1 MVTGPAEDDAGDTF
15 ARPDSARDS
24 VNRGLSARRGRRF
37 QTRITN
43 AFFRKGESGLG
54 PVTGNDMAH
63 VHKSDAEFIATTH
76 NWARYFTEHRQVG
89 LILLLATFV
98 WGFFGYHQMPK
109 RKDPNI
115 PVRVASAQCS
125 WPGATAEQ
133 VEQLVTRPIEQTVA
147 LNSTLKP
154 SSPSD
159 FGIRSL
165 SFPGLSVVYIQLND
179 DVKDKEKQFSDMNLK
194 LNQMN
199 LPKGAGPI
207 QFNSNFGDTAALM
220 LTVASPM
227 VPPTEVSLRAI
238 AIRKAIE
245 QTRAALPTNA
255 PQPRVSVIYAFPMS
269 VASGQVRTDFENIAN
284 IAARN
289 KTLADLHFFEG
300 PGYVGLDAS
309 TAFDDA
315 TIRER
320 GERLIREALHRSE
333 LHPDAWQPAIIHNP
347 ADTDARLQEVAGA
360 KHSYRDLDEYTDLLQ
375 RTLQGVAET
384 SKVSRSGVLPEEIY
398 LDYSQQRLA
407 QYGYDP
413 SKLKDVLG
421 AQNITLPAG
430 SLDVGTKNLVINP
443 SGLFADAQA
452 IGNVII
458 GVSSTNSPVYLRDLV
473 DISRAYQSPPS
484 YLNFLTWRDNDGKW
498 IRSRAV
504 TLAVYMR
511 DGQQINLFGQ
521 HVTERLN
528 AVKQYLPDDLIVVH
542 TSDQPI
548 QVKEQIDLFMDA
560 LYEAIALV
568 VLVSLIGFWEW
579 RSALLMALS
588 IPVTLSLTFGMIY
601 LLGIDIQQ
609 VSVASLIIALGL
621 LVDDPVVA
629 GDSIKR
635 MLAEG
640 HPRIV
645 APWLGPTKIATAI
658 MYATITNI
666 VAYLPFLLL
675 SGNTGEFLFSLPI
688 VLTCALLASRLA
700 SMTFV
705 PLLAY
710 YILRP
715 DKKPEKPI
723 EERRTSGF
731 TGKYAAV
738 AKFAIEH
745 RWKVAIA
752 SLAFVLLAGFLF
764 TRLKTSF
771 FPDDVQ
777 YWSYADVWLPND
789 ANFDATNTAAQQVEQ
804 IIRQQADV
812 WGKQHPDKNGGP
824 SHILRYITTWVGG
837 GSPRFWFSLSPQA
850 QQLNYAEVLVELD
863 QKEITPAFVNQVQPV
878 LSAAVPGA
886 RIDVRQLQ
894 TNPVNYPVEIRVT
907 SRADVGTAG
916 SAQDIRAMRQI
927 ASQVAEILR
936 SAPAAERVRNEWD
949 AESTNV
955 SLVIDPD
962 RANLAGITN
971 ADVANSATSA
981 MSGVTVTVLQDGD
994 RNIPVVARLKMDER
1008 AKLSDIQN
1016 LYVYGANSKV
1026 PLVEISDIEN
1036 SMSSNRIVRLDHF
1049 RSMSLYAFPAPGH
1062 LASEITAIAV
1072 PKLKELEKNLPPG
1085 YGLSIGGEYDK
1096 QKTGF
1101 RDLAVVLFI
1110 SISAIYLALLFQFN
1124 NAIKPFLVFAAAPY
1138 GVAGALIAL
1147 WIMNT
1152 SFGFMAFLGIASL
1165 IGVIVS
1171 HVIVLFDF
1179 IEEMHA
1185 KGEPFETA
1193 VIDAGIVRLRPVM
1206 ITVGAT
1212 VLALFPLAMHG
1223 GPLWQPLCYTQVGGL
1238 TVATFIT
1245 LLMVPVFYSIMVLDL
1260 KWLRWQQKAEET
1272 HDKVLVSIS
1281 SPEGNRPLPLQG

>member
-1 MVTGPAEDDAGDTF
+1 M
-15 ARPDSARDS
+15 AR
-24 VNRGLSARRGRRF
+24 
-37 QTRITN
+37 
-43 AFFRKGESGLG
+43 
-54 PVTGNDMAH
+54 AH
-63 VHKSDAEFIATTH
+63 KTDAEYIATTH
-76 NWARYFTEHRQVG
+76 NMARYFTEHRQVG
-89 LILLLATFV
+89 LVLLLATFV
-98 WGFFGYHQMPK
+98 WGFFGYHNMPK
-109 RKDPNI
+109 RKDPDI
-115 PVRVASAQCS
+115 PVRVAVAQCA

-133 VEQLVTRPIEQTVA
+133 VEQLVTRPIEQSIA
-147 LNSTLKP
+147 LNSTVRP
-154 SSPSD
+154 PSPSN

-165 SFPGLSVVYIQLND
+165 SFPGLSVVYIQLD
-179 DVKDKEKQFSDMNLK
+179 DNVKDKEKQFSDMNLK
-194 LNQMN
+194 LNQLN
-199 LPKGAGPI
+199 LPRGAGPI

-227 VPPTEVSLRAI
+227 VTPTEVALRSI
-238 AIRKAIE
+238 AIKKAIE
-245 QTRAALPTNA
+245 GTRAELSKNA

-269 VASGQVRTDFENIAN
+269 VASGPVRTDFENIAI
-284 IAARN
+284 IASHN
-289 KTLADLHFFEG
+289 KTLTDLHFFQG

-309 TAFDDA
+309 TTFDDA

-320 GERLIREALHRSE
+320 GERLIREKLHRSE
-333 LHPDAWQPAIIHNP
+333 IHPDAWQPAIIRNP
-347 ADTDARLQEVAGA
+347 GDTEARLQEVAGA
-360 KHSYRDLDEYTDLLQ
+360 KYSYHDLDNYTDLIQ
-375 RTLQGVAET
+375 RTLQGVPET
-384 SKVSRSGVLPEEIY
+384 SRVSRSGVLPEQIY

-430 SLDVGTKNLVINP
+430 SLEVGSKDITINP
-443 SGLFADAQA
+443 SGLFPDAQA

-458 GVSSTNSPVYLRDLV
+458 GVSSSNSPVYLRDLV
-473 DISRAYQSPPS
+473 DISRAYQSPPT
-484 YLNFLTWRDNDGKW
+484 YLNFLTWLDKDGKW
-498 IRSRAV
+498 IRGRAV
-504 TLAVYMR
+504 TLAIYMR
-511 DGQQINLFGQ
+511 NGQQINLFGK
-521 HVTERLN
+521 HVAERMS
-528 AVKQYLPDDLIVVH
+528 AVKQYLPDDLIIVH

-560 LYEAIALV
+560 LYEAIGLV
-568 VLVSLIGFWEW
+568 VVVSLIGFWEW

-588 IPVTLSLTFGMIY
+588 IPVTLALTFGMIY

-640 HPRIV
+640 QPRIV

-658 MYATITNI
+658 LYATITNI

-675 SGNTGEFLFSLPI
+675 TGNTGEFLYSLPI
-688 VLTCALLASRLA
+688 VMTCALVASRLA

-710 YILRP
+710 YILRA
-715 DKKPEKPI
+715 DKKPEPPI
-723 EERRTSGF
+723 EERRGQGF
-731 TGKYAAV
+731 TGKYAEV

-752 SLAFVLLAGFLF
+752 SLVFMFVAGFLF
-764 TRLKTSF
+764 SKLKTSF

-789 ANFDATNTAAQQVEQ
+789 ANFEASNQAAHQVER
-804 IIRQQADV
+804 IIRQQADL
-812 WGKQHPDKNGGP
+812 WGKQHPEKDGSP
-824 SHILRYITTWVGG
+824 SHILRYVTTWIGG
-837 GSPRFWFSLSPQA
+837 GSPRFWFSLSPQP
-850 QQLNYAEVLVELD
+850 QQLNYAEVLVELN
-863 QKEITPAFVNQVQPV
+863 QKEITPAFVDQVQPV
-878 LSAAVPGA
+878 LSATVPGA
-886 RIDVRQLQ
+886 RIDLRQLQ

-907 SRADVGTAG
+907 SRADASTSG
-916 SAQDIRAMRQI
+916 SAKDIWTMSQI
-927 ASQVAEILR
+927 VAQVSDALR
-936 SAPAAERVRNEWD
+936 SAPAAERIRNEWD

-955 SLVIDPD
+955 SLIVDPD

-971 ADVANSATSA
+971 MDVANSATSA
-981 MSGVTVTVLQDGD
+981 MSGVPVTSLQAGD
-994 RNIPVVARLKMDER
+994 RNIPVVARLKMSER
-1008 AKLSDIQN
+1008 ARLSDIQN
-1016 LYVYGANSKV
+1016 LYVYGEQSSNKI
-1026 PLVEISDIEN
+1026 PLVQVSSVEN
-1036 SMSSNRIVRLDHF
+1036 GMSNDRIIRLDHF
-1049 RSMSLYAFPAPGH
+1049 RTMSIYAFPAPGH
-1062 LASEITAIAV
+1062 LPSEITKIAV
-1072 PKLKELEKNLPPG
+1072 PKLQDLEKTLPPG

-1096 QKTGF
+1096 QQVGF
-1101 RDLAVVLFI
+1101 RNLGIVLLI
-1110 SISAIYLALLFQFN
+1110 SIAGIYLALLFQFN

-1138 GVAGALIAL
+1138 GVSGAVIAL
-1147 WIMNT
+1147 WVMNT

-1185 KGEPFETA
+1185 KGEPFEQA
-1193 VIDAGIVRLRPVM
+1193 VIDAGIIRLRPVM

-1223 GPLWQPLCYTQVGGL
+1223 GPLWQPLCYAQIGGL

-1260 KWLRWQQKAEET
+1260 KWLTWEEKSKEGHEGLGT
-1272 HDKVLVSIS
+1272 KIS
-1281 SPEGNRPLPLQG
+1281 PVGGNPPLTSGT

>member
-1 MVTGPAEDDAGDTF
+1 MTHE
-15 ARPDSARDS
+15 
-24 VNRGLSARRGRRF
+24 
-37 QTRITN
+37 
-43 AFFRKGESGLG
+43 
-54 PVTGNDMAH
+54 
-63 VHKSDAEFIATTH
+63 HKSDAEYIATTH
-76 NWARYFTEHRQVG
+76 NMARFFTEHRQVG
-89 LILLLATFV
+89 LVLLLATFV
-98 WGFFGYHQMPK
+98 WGFFGYHNMPK

-115 PVRVASAQCS
+115 PVRVASAQCP

-133 VEQLVTRPIEQTVA
+133 VEQLVTRPIEQVVA
-147 LNSTLKP
+147 MNSTLKP
-154 SSPSD
+154 ASPSD

-165 SFPGLSVVYIQLND
+165 SFPGLSVVYIQLADN
-179 DVKDKEKQFSDMNLK
+179 VKDKEKQFSDMNLK
-194 LNQMN
+194 LNQLN
-199 LPKGAGPI
+199 LPRGAGPI

-220 LTVASPM
+220 LTVASPK
-227 VPPTEVSLRAI
+227 VTSTEVALRSI
-238 AIRKAIE
+238 AIKKAID
-245 QTRAALPTNA
+245 TARAALPRNA
-255 PQPRVSVIYAFPMS
+255 PQPRVTVVYAFPLS
-269 VASGQVRTDFENIAN
+269 VAPGPVRSDFENIAN
-284 IAARN
+284 IASRN
-289 KTLADLHFFEG
+289 KTLTDLHFFDG

-309 TAFDDA
+309 TTFDDA
-315 TIRER
+315 TIRKR
-320 GERLIREALHRSE
+320 GEELIQVNLHRSE
-333 LHPDAWQPAIIHNP
+333 IHPDAWQPAIIRDP
-347 ADTDARLQEVAGA
+347 TDTEARLAEVAGA
-360 KHSYRDLDEYTDLLQ
+360 KYSYHDLDDYTDLLQ
-375 RTLQGVAET
+375 RTLQGVPET
-384 SKVSRSGVLPEEIY
+384 SKVSRSGVLPEQIY

-430 SLDVGTKNLVINP
+430 TLEVGPKNLTINP
-443 SGLFADAQA
+443 SGLFPDAQA

-458 GVSSTNSPVYLRDLV
+458 GVSSSNSPVYLRDLV

-484 YLNFLTWRDNDGKW
+484 YLNFLTWHDKDGKW
-498 IRSRAV
+498 NRSRAV
-504 TLAVYMR
+504 TLAIYMR
-511 DGQQINLFGQ
+511 DGQQIDQFGL
-521 HVTERLN
+521 HVTEKLN
-528 AVKQYLPDDLIVVH
+528 ALKPYLPDDLVMVH
-542 TSDQPI
+542 TSDQPV

-560 LYEAIALV
+560 LYEAIGLV
-568 VLVSLIGFWEW
+568 VIVSLIGFWEW

-640 HPRIV
+640 QLRIV

-658 MYATITNI
+658 LYATITNI
-666 VAYLPFLLL
+666 VAYLPFLLVT
-675 SGNTGEFLFSLPI
+675 GNTGEFLYSLPI
-688 VLTCALLASRLA
+688 VMTCALVASRLA
-700 SMTFV
+700 SMTFI
-705 PLLAY
+705 PLLSY

-715 DKKPEKPI
+715 DNKPEQPI
-723 EERRTSGF
+723 EVRRSTGF
-731 TGKYAAV
+731 TGQYARV

-745 RWKVAIA
+745 RWKVAIG
-752 SLAFVLLAGFLF
+752 SLAFIVLAGFLF
-764 TRLKTSF
+764 TQLRTSF

-789 ANFDATNTAAQQVEQ
+789 ANFEATNHAAQQVEQ
-804 IIRQQADV
+804 IIRQQAEQF
-812 WGKQHPDKNGGP
+812 GKQHPDKNGQP
-824 SHILRYITTWVGG
+824 SQILRYVTTWVGG

-850 QQLNYAEVLVELD
+850 QQLNYAEVLVELTE
-863 QKEITPAFVNQVQPV
+863 KEITPEFVDQVQPV
-878 LSAAVPGA
+878 LSANVAGA
-886 RIDVRQLQ
+886 RIDMRQLQ

-916 SAQDIRAMRQI
+916 SAQDIRTMRQL
-927 ASQVAEILR
+927 ASQVADILR
-936 SAPAAERVRNEWD
+936 SAPAAARVRNEWD
-949 AESTNV
+949 AESANV
-955 SLVIDPD
+955 SLNVDPD

-971 ADVANSATSA
+971 MDVANSATGA
-981 MSGVTVTVLQDGD
+981 MSGVPVTALQDGD

-1008 AKLSDIQN
+1008 ARLSDIQN
-1016 LYVYGANSKV
+1016 LYVYGSQSSTKI
-1026 PLVEISDIEN
+1026 PLVQISNIEN
-1036 SMSSNRIVRLDHF
+1036 SMSSDRIVRLDHF

-1062 LASEITAIAV
+1062 LSSEITTVAV
-1072 PKLKELEKNLPPG
+1072 PKLRELEKTLPPG
-1085 YGLSIGGEYDK
+1085 YGLSIGGEFDK

-1101 RDLAVVLFI
+1101 QNLAVVLAV
-1110 SISAIYLALLFQFN
+1110 SITAIYLALLFQFN

-1185 KGEPFETA
+1185 KGEPFEQA
-1193 VIDAGIVRLRPVM
+1193 VIDAGIIRLRPVM

-1212 VLALFPLAMHG
+1212 VLALFPLALHG
-1223 GPLWQPLCYTQVGGL
+1223 GPLWQPLCYAQIGGL

-1245 LLMVPVFYSIMVLDL
+1245 LLMVPVFYSITVLDL
-1260 KWLRWQQKAEET
+1260 KWLTWD
-1272 HDKVLVSIS
+1272 DKVKVKHQEMMPNTDPVEI
-1281 SPEGNRPLPLQG
+1281 NKPLSYGA